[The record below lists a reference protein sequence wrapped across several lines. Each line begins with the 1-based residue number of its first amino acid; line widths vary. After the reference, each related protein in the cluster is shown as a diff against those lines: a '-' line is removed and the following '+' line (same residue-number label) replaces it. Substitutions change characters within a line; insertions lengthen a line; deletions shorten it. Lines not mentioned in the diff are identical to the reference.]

1 MGSAAC
7 ASGAEAVMRPAAS
20 SPAVLMPSC
29 VLAVVPASSAVR
41 CRTPAGVSAG
51 SCGWKVTSQWC
62 SSPSAGGAL
71 MHIVGRRQPHAE
83 ITGDISQWSRREE
96 KAAPHAPFF
105 CGGVC
110 GAVVVCAR
118 WCPTLPH
125 PGGCSTIGA
134 GWLSFRV
141 RDGSGR
147 FPAAVTTETS
157 IGWAVLW
164 WVGPW
169 VTLPAFLVCLVWAA
183 WGGGGGW
190 SSIVLCGVIPVW
202 WDLWLACPTH
212 ALALSCAGVWVVG
225 LVVDRI
231 VGA

>member
-1 MGSAAC
+1 MVAEGRK
-7 ASGAEAVMRPAAS
+7 SGPA
-20 SPAVLMPSC
+20 
-29 VLAVVPASSAVR
+29 R
-41 CRTPAGVSAG
+41 
-51 SCGWKVTSQWC
+51 
-62 SSPSAGGAL
+62 
-71 MHIVGRRQPHAE
+71 
-83 ITGDISQWSRREE
+83 
-96 KAAPHAPFF
+96 PFF

-157 IGWAVLW
+157 MG
-164 WVGPW
+164 VGRP
-169 VTLPAFLVCLVWAA
+169 VVGGPLGYPPPGGGVSGARLVWAA
-183 WGGGGGW
+183 AWGGWLVVYSVMWCDPGVVGSVVACGW
-190 SSIVLCGVIPVW
+190 LGVGLPHTRTRGCG
-202 WDLWLACPTH
+202 C
-212 ALALSCAGVWVVG
+212 VWVVG

-231 VGA
+231 VGAWCVWCSRALTHALCVGGCVFCVGRLVPVSLYHYWLYTSSLSTQWSTGGLPPH